1 MWNKAR
7 RLVNVKTDAFTLVEI
22 LIAMAMVG
30 IVMAGIYT
38 VFISTNRSYHT
49 QDRVAD
55 AQQRVRVGID
65 FMVRDIRLAGLDPA
79 VDPAIDPV
87 DGNGAGIKEA
97 TATTL
102 RLTADFDMNGVI
114 DNGDGASPV
123 NQERITYDFSNNTLR
138 RQLYENTGN
147 ATGWQTL
154 INDVSALVFTYRD
167 ASGFIIPVPVSA
179 ANLPN
184 IRTVEISMEV
194 EGEDVRGEPFWRTL
208 NTRVSCRNLGT

>member
-7 RLVNVKTDAFTLVEI
+7 RLVNVNTDAFTLVEI
-22 LIAMAMVG
+22 LIAMVMVG
-30 IVMAGIYT
+30 IVMAGVYT

-49 QDRVAD
+49 QDRVAE

-65 FMVRDIRLAGLDPA
+65 SMVRDIRMAGLDPA

-97 TATTL
+97 TATKL

-114 DNGDGASPV
+114 DNQDGASPV

-154 INDVSALVFTYRD
+154 VNDVSVLSFSYLD
-167 ASGFIIPVPVSA
+167 ANDAPITVPVSA
-179 ANLPN
+179 VNLTN
-184 IRTVEISMEV
+184 IRTVEISMTV
-194 EGEDVRGEPFWRTL
+194 EGEDVRGEAFWRTL
-208 NTRVSCRNLGT
+208 NTRVSCRNL

>member
-65 FMVRDIRLAGLDPA
+65 FMVRDIRMAGLDPA

-97 TATTL
+97 TATKL
-102 RLTADFDMNGVI
+102 RFTADVSMGGSI
-114 DNGDGASPV
+114 DEANR
-123 NQERITYDFSNNTLR
+123 ERITYEYDSANNRLL
-138 RQLYENTGN
+138 QCVYEGTGSEN
-147 ATGWQTL
+147 WQTL
-154 INDVSALVFTYRD
+154 INDVSVLSFSYLD
-167 ASGFIIPVPVSA
+167 ANDAPITVPVSA
-179 ANLPN
+179 VDLTN
-184 IRTVEISMEV
+184 IRTVEISMTV
-194 EGEDVRGEPFWRTL
+194 EGEDVRGEAFWRTL
-208 NTRVSCRNLGT
+208 NARVSCRNL

>member
-7 RLVNVKTDAFTLVEI
+7 RLVNVNTDAFTLVEI

-65 FMVRDIRLAGLDPA
+65 FLVRDIRVAGLDPLG
-79 VDPAIDPV
+79 PAIDPV

-97 TATTL
+97 TATKL
-102 RLTADFDMNGVI
+102 RFTADVSMGGSI
-114 DNGDGASPV
+114 DEANR
-123 NQERITYDFSNNTLR
+123 ERITYEYDSANNRLR
-138 RQLYENTGN
+138 QCVYEGTGSEN
-147 ATGWQTL
+147 WQTL
-154 INDVSALVFTYRD
+154 INDVSVLSFIYLD
-167 ASGFIIPVPVSA
+167 ANDAPITVPVSA
-179 ANLPN
+179 VDLTN
-184 IRTVEISMEV
+184 IRTVEISMTV
-194 EGEDVRGEPFWRTL
+194 EGEDVRGEAFWRTL

>member
-7 RLVNVKTDAFTLVEI
+7 RLVNVNTDAFTLVEI

-97 TATTL
+97 TAITL
-102 RLTADFDMNGVI
+102 RLTADLDINGVI
-114 DNGDGASPV
+114 DDGDGVAPR

-138 RQLYENTGN
+138 RCLYEGTGSE
-147 ATGWQTL
+147 TWQTL
-154 INDVSALVFTYRD
+154 VNDVSALVFTYRD

-184 IRTVEISMEV
+184 IRTVEISMTV

>member
-7 RLVNVKTDAFTLVEI
+7 RLVNVNTDAFTLVEI
-22 LIAMAMVG
+22 LIAMVMVG

-65 FMVRDIRLAGLDPA
+65 SMVRDIRMAGLDPA

-97 TATTL
+97 TATKL

-114 DNGDGASPV
+114 DNQDGASPV

-138 RQLYENTGN
+138 WQLYENTGN

-154 INDVSALVFTYRD
+154 VNDVSVLSFSYLD
-167 ASGFIIPVPVSA
+167 ANDAPITVPVSA
-179 ANLPN
+179 VNLTN
-184 IRTVEISMEV
+184 IRTVEISMTV

-208 NTRVSCRNLGT
+208 NARVSCRNL

>member
-7 RLVNVKTDAFTLVEI
+7 RLVNVNTDAFTLVEI

-49 QDRVAD
+49 QDRGAD
-55 AQQRVRVGID
+55 AQQRGRVGID
-65 FMVRDIRLAGLDPA
+65 FMVRDIRVAGLDPLG
-79 VDPAIDPV
+79 PAIDPV

-102 RLTADFDMNGVI
+102 RLTADFDINGVI
-114 DNGDGASPV
+114 DNGDGIAPL

-138 RQLYENTGN
+138 RCLYEGTGSE
-147 ATGWQTL
+147 TWQTL
-154 INDVSALVFTYRD
+154 VNDVSALVFTYRD

-184 IRTVEISMEV
+184 IRTVEISMTV

>member
-7 RLVNVKTDAFTLVEI
+7 RLVNVNTDAFTLVEI

-38 VFISTNRSYHT
+38 VFVSTNRSYHT

-79 VDPAIDPV
+79 VDPATDPV

-97 TATTL
+97 TATKL
-102 RLTADFDMNGVI
+102 RFTADTDMNGAI
-114 DNGDGASPV
+114 DNPK
-123 NQERITYDFSNNTLR
+123 NQERITYELSVDPNDPNKKILR
-138 RQLYENTGN
+138 RCIYEGFYE
-147 ATGWQTL
+147 GGVLKESWQTL
-154 INDVSALVFTYRD
+154 INDVSALSFTYLD
-167 ASGFIIPVPVSA
+167 QGGGAPATLNDIK
-179 ANLPN
+179 
-184 IRTVEISMEV
+184 TVVISMEV

-208 NTRVSCRNLGT
+208 NTRVSGRNL

>member
-7 RLVNVKTDAFTLVEI
+7 RLVNVNTDAFTLVEI
-22 LIAMAMVG
+22 LIAMAMIG

-38 VFISTNRSYHT
+38 VFVSTNRSYHT

-65 FMVRDIRLAGLDPA
+65 FMVRDIRMAGLDPA

-97 TATTL
+97 TATKL
-102 RLTADFDMNGVI
+102 RLTTDFDMNGVI
-114 DNGDGASPV
+114 DNGDGIALL

-154 INDVSALVFTYRD
+154 VNDVSVLSFSYRD
-167 ASGFIIPVPVSA
+167 ANDAPITVPVSA
-179 ANLPN
+179 VNLTN
-184 IRTVEISMEV
+184 IRTVVISMTV
-194 EGEDVRGEPFWRTL
+194 EGEDVRGEAFWRTL
-208 NTRVSCRNLGT
+208 NARVSCRNL

>member
-7 RLVNVKTDAFTLVEI
+7 RLVNVNTDAFTLVEI
-22 LIAMAMVG
+22 LIAMAMIG

-38 VFISTNRSYHT
+38 VFVSTNRSYHT

-65 FMVRDIRLAGLDPA
+65 FMVRDIRMAGLDPA

-97 TATTL
+97 TATKL
-102 RLTADFDMNGVI
+102 RLTTDFDMNGVI
-114 DNGDGASPV
+114 DNGDGIALL

-154 INDVSALVFTYRD
+154 VNDVSVLSFSYRD
-167 ASGFIIPVPVSA
+167 ANDAPITVPVSA
-179 ANLPN
+179 VNLTN
-184 IRTVEISMEV
+184 IRTVEISMTV

-208 NTRVSCRNLGT
+208 NARVSCRNLSM

>member
-1 MWNKAR
+1 MWDKAR

-65 FMVRDIRLAGLDPA
+65 FMVRDIRLAGLDPLGS
-79 VDPAIDPV
+79 AIDPV

-97 TATTL
+97 TATKL
-102 RLTADFDMNGVI
+102 RLTTDLDMNGVI
-114 DNGDGASPV
+114 DTPV

-184 IRTVEISMEV
+184 IRTVVIFMEV

>member
-65 FMVRDIRLAGLDPA
+65 FMIRDIRVAGLDPLG
-79 VDPAIDPV
+79 PAIDPV
-87 DGNGAGIKEA
+87 DGNGAGIKQA

-114 DNGDGASPV
+114 DNQDGASPV

-147 ATGWQTL
+147 ATGWQPL
-154 INDVSALVFTYRD
+154 INDVSVLSFSYLD
-167 ASGFIIPVPVSA
+167 ANDAPITVPVSA
-179 ANLPN
+179 VDLTN
-184 IRTVEISMEV
+184 IRTVEIEMTV

-208 NTRVSCRNLGT
+208 NTRVSCRNL